1 MDRPPSCSQSTRGAR
16 DRRRQ
21 LPRGRQT
28 SWLRTT
34 QGDAAVRAGYC
45 RTAAAAEFC
54 RHAGLQ
60 GGECCTTVSSLI
72 RFCGAILDP
81 GGRCCRTRRV
91 QARRS
96 FGPRQFKRA
105 IRECYWYEQL
115 LQERDERA
123 RELQDVVKVQGSLT
137 PSASLGQR
145 MRQLRG

>member
-1 MDRPPSCSQSTRGAR
+1 M
-16 DRRRQ
+16 
-21 LPRGRQT
+21 
-28 SWLRTT
+28 
-34 QGDAAVRAGYC
+34 RAGYC

-123 RELQDVVKVQGSLT
+123 RELQDVVKVQSSLT